1 MDLKVIFFN
10 LFSHISGRFSGA
22 MHTCFLVAAGR
33 TRKGRGG
40 LICRAAI
47 PHRRGGSLESN
58 RHAQPVRTGRGSSV
72 ETLKMRARSEAS
84 EP

>member
-10 LFSHISGRFSGA
+10 LFSSISGRFSGA

-40 LICRAAI
+40 QICRAAI
-47 PHRRGGSLESN
+47 PHRRGGSLDSN
-58 RHAQPVRTGRGSSV
+58 RHAQPRTGRGSSV

-84 EP
+84 KP